1 MRLLAATLSGRP
13 LPFFLTSSFEIDSQD
28 DATYSKTNLFL
39 NSIDNNLKQKHI
51 NY

>member
-13 LPFFLTSSFEIDSQD
+13 LPFFSSSFEIDSQD

>member
-13 LPFFLTSSFEIDSQD
+13 LPFFLTSFFKIDSQD

-39 NSIDNNLKQKHI
+39 NSIDDNG
-51 NY
+51 